1 MCGISGIINFKEKI
15 DNFKI
20 QKIHSAI
27 KHRGPDDEKIID
39 LKFCKLGMLRLSI
52 IDLTEASNQPFIDE
66 ERKVTLIYNGEI
78 YNFKDSGKNIFQIKN
93 SKVLEMEKYFYIC
106 ILSLELP
113 F

>member
-27 KHRGPDDEKIID
+27 KHRGPDDEKIMD

-52 IDLTEASNQPFIDE
+52 IDLTEASNQPFKDE

-78 YNFKDSGKNIFQIKN
+78 YNFKE
-93 SKVLEMEKYFYIC
+93 LREEYFPNKKFKSAGDGEILLYMYI
-106 ILSLELP
+106 SLELP